1 MLAFLRPCWR
11 CARFKRWARTLDIE
25 VVTLEIRRAEDIAPA
40 FEEHKAHAD
49 AVYVVINELLNASR
63 ARIVNLALGARLPS
77 IYGTS
82 DWVRSGGL
90 ISYGPNFPTLFARA
104 AELTDRILRGTRPSD
119 IPVEQ
124 PTKFELVINL
134 NTAKALGL
142 TVPPMLLARADEV
155 IE

>member
-1 MLAFLRPCWR
+1 MTISSQ
-11 CARFKRWARTLDIE
+11 KG
-25 VVTLEIRRAEDIAPA
+25 
-40 FEEHKAHAD
+40 
-49 AVYVVINELLNASR
+49 
-63 ARIVNLALGARLPS
+63 GARLPS

-90 ISYGPNFPTLFARA
+90 ISYGPNFATLFARA

>member
-1 MLAFLRPCWR
+1 LANGQKFHDVDAAFTAFVLGH
-11 CARFKRWARTLDIE
+11 KRLWPVKSI
-25 VVTLEIRRAEDIAPA
+25 
-40 FEEHKAHAD
+40 
-49 AVYVVINELLNASR
+49 SQ
-63 ARIVNLALGARLPS
+63 LALSKACGFARLDHKLAKGGARLPS

-90 ISYGPNFPTLFARA
+90 ISYGPNFATLFARA